1 MVRLADLELA
11 AFIGF
16 VLVISLSGVLFPG
29 PLTAA
34 TVIRSYSDKW
44 AGAKVSVGHAIV
56 EFPLF
61 LLVAAGS
68 ATFFQQNEMLIAI
81 IGIVGG
87 AYLLFFGVKL
97 WRDKDSFDEEKSESK
112 VTGSAVVL
120 GATLTLFNPAFI
132 LWWAT
137 IGLVVVMDALT
148 FGTAILLAIY
158 FIHWMV
164 DFVWGIGISFGIQ
177 KAKQYYASQMKKV
190 IRFVCAALILIFGIY
205 FLATSLLTIA
215 A

>member
-1 MVRLADLELA
+1 MADLELA

-16 VLVISLSGVLFPG
+16 VLIISLSGVLFPG

-34 TVIRSYSDKW
+34 TVVRSYTDKW

-68 ATFFQQNEMLIAI
+68 ATFFQQNEMLIAV

-97 WRDKDSFDEEKSESK
+97 WRDKDTFDEEKSKSK
-112 VTGSAVVL
+112 FTGSAVVI
-120 GATLTLFNPAFI
+120 GITLTLFNPAFI

-137 IGLVVVMDALT
+137 IGLVVVTDALT
-148 FGTAILLAIY
+148 FGTTILLAIWV
-158 FIHWMV
+158 IHWLV
-164 DFVWGIGISFGIQ
+164 DLGWGIGLSFGIQ

-190 IRFVCAALILIFGIY
+190 IRFVCAALILIFGVY
-205 FLATSLLTIA
+205 FLASSIWTIA